1 MMACGPPFS
10 PLAFSGSSGSNLLRV
25 YTDDAPG
32 LKITLNE
39 FCGSEER
46 ISESNSVVP
55 SENQQTCEV
64 EDNVNGAPT
73 SLKKELRQGI
83 SYERWYSAY
92 HYSRPPLVERW
103 AALGEPDKEKKI
115 KETRPPLQQ
124 VATCPTPLFPCTL
137 SKWISKTQNLIL
149 I

>member
-1 MMACGPPFS
+1 MACGPPFS
-10 PLAFSGSSGSNLLRV
+10 PLAFSGSNLLRV

-92 HYSRPPLVERW
+92 HYSRP
-103 AALGEPDKEKKI
+103 ALGEPDKEKKI

-137 SKWISKTQNLIL
+137 SKWISKKQNLIL

>member
-1 MMACGPPFS
+1 MACGPPFS
-10 PLAFSGSSGSNLLRV
+10 PLAFSGSNLLRV

-46 ISESNSVVP
+46 ISESYSVVP

-83 SYERWYSAY
+83 SYEGWYSAY
-92 HYSRPPLVERW
+92 HYSRPP
-103 AALGEPDKEKKI
+103 LGEPDKEKKI

>member
-92 HYSRPPLVERW
+92 HYSRPPLVERCPP
-103 AALGEPDKEKKI
+103 LGEPDKEKKI

-124 VATCPTPLFPCTL
+124 VATCPTLVFPCTL
-137 SKWISKTQNLIL
+137 SKWISKKQNLIL